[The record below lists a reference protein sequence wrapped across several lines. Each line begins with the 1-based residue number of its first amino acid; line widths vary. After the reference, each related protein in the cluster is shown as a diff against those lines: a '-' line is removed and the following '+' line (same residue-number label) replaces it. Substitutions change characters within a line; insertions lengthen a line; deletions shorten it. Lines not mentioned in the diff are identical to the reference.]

1 MTDIAKI
8 LAQELGI
15 KTTQVE
21 ATIKLIDEG
30 NTIPFI
36 SRYMKYSDSLM
47 KDLDILE
54 ILKKKRSR

>member
-8 LAQELGI
+8 LADELGI

-30 NTIPFI
+30 NTFYFQIQ
-36 SRYMKYSDSLM
+36 
-47 KDLDILE
+47 E
-54 ILKKKRSR
+54 RSNRLFE